1 MSAPSNPTARVV
13 AVLDFLAGNPL
24 ESFSLSDLAR
34 RVDMSKSTC
43 RAILTTLCDTGY
55 LVLDADGYHLGPGV
69 AAAGNAMDLRYP
81 TLPAAR
87 DEMQRIADELGV
99 GCAILARSGSHIVI
113 LGRTGL
119 PDPLAHVIHFGLRT
133 PLVAP
138 LGSALVAWASPA
150 VFERWLQRGVDVA
163 RDAGVSVDDVETL
176 RARYRAVVATVRV
189 RGYSVGLETDAEL
202 RLQEHLRT
210 LQRERSIHGVDGVM
224 QTFTH
229 DMVRADYSLEQLR
242 PRRSHRVRN
251 IIAPVFDA
259 SGSSAVALSVEGF
272 RWELTGAEIA
282 DHAAQLLA
290 AVRRIGDRVGARVP
304 EFR

>member
-1 MSAPSNPTARVV
+1 
-13 AVLDFLAGNPL
+13 
-24 ESFSLSDLAR
+24 
-34 RVDMSKSTC
+34 
-43 RAILTTLCDTGY
+43 
-55 LVLDADGYHLGPGV
+55 
-69 AAAGNAMDLRYP
+69 
-81 TLPAAR
+81 
-87 DEMQRIADELGV
+87 MQRIADELGV